1 VVIGCVD
8 HQRTQLA
15 KFGLQQSCGPV
26 AAQGPKA
33 IAANEFGKFS
43 AVVGG
48 GATPGPHLHEPN
60 SQAG

>member
-33 IAANEFGKFS
+33 IAANEFGKLS
-43 AVVGG
+43 TVVGR
-48 GATPGPHLHEPN
+48 GATPGPHLN
-60 SQAG
+60 